1 MKYVFFEHYHAAAL
15 KWSIIDIYLSNL
27 CMQRI
32 NVILVSRDS
41 HNITLRAGCQFSS
54 PMRKIDSAVFVV
66 CFVQAQLDRTIFVYC
81 SMN

>member
-41 HNITLRAGCQFSS
+41 QNITCEEAANFPRPRG
-54 PMRKIDSAVFVV
+54 K
-66 CFVQAQLDRTIFVYC
+66 
-81 SMN
+81 